1 MDLVFE
7 DAVVVIKG
15 AGDLAS
21 GAILR
26 LHRAGF
32 RLVATEIDQP
42 TTVRRTVAF
51 SEAIY
56 CGEVEVEGVRARKVK
71 DHDEIPQ
78 AWSEEVVPVLV
89 DPSAEIVPRLRP
101 AVVIDAIIAKH
112 NLGTRISDAPVVI
125 GLGPGFEAGVD
136 VHAVV
141 ETNRGHSLGRV
152 LWHGSA
158 EPDTGVPGEIAG
170 QGPQRLLRA
179 PSSGRFRGERVI
191 GDRVEAGEVV
201 CWVDETPVTAGTTGV
216 LRGLLHDGL
225 TVYPGMKIGD
235 IDPRAARE
243 HCFTISD
250 KSLAIAGGVLEAVL
264 YLLRGSGVCSPK
276 VLTADSGARS
286 DSREECRG
294 CKSKDRH

>member
-7 DAVVVIKG
+7 NVVVVVKG

-21 GAILR
+21 GTILR

-32 RLVATEIDQP
+32 RLVVTEIDQP

-56 CGEVEVEGVRARKVK
+56 CGEVEIEGVRARKVR
-71 DHDEIPQ
+71 DHGEIQ
-78 AWSEEVVPVLV
+78 RAWSDIVVPVLV
-89 DPSAEIVPRLRP
+89 DPAAEIVPRLRP
-101 AVVIDAIIAKH
+101 AVVVDAIIAKH

-141 ETNRGHSLGRV
+141 ETNRGHHLGRV

-170 QGPQRLLRA
+170 QGAERLLRA
-179 PSSGRFRGERVI
+179 PSPGRLRGERAI
-191 GDRVEAGEVV
+191 GERVEAGEVV
-201 CWVDETPVTAGTTGV
+201 CWIDETAVRAGTTGV
-216 LRGLLHDGL
+216 LRGMLHDGL
-225 TVYPGMKIGD
+225 SVYPGMKIGD

-243 HCFTISD
+243 HCFTVSD
-250 KSLAIAGGVLEAVL
+250 KSLAIAGGVLEAML
-264 YLLRGSGVCSPK
+264 YLLCGQHRLFAHSASGK
-276 VLTADSGARS
+276 
-286 DSREECRG
+286 
-294 CKSKDRH
+294 

>member
-1 MDLVFE
+1 MFE

-21 GAILR
+21 GVILR
-26 LHRAGF
+26 LHRAGL
-32 RLVATEIDQP
+32 RLVVTEIEQP

-56 CGEVEVEGVRARKVK
+56 CGEVEVEGVRARKIK
-71 DHDEIPQ
+71 DCNEIPR
-78 AWSEEVVPVLV
+78 AWSEGVVPVLV
-89 DPSAEIVPRLRP
+89 DPWAEVVPRLRP
-101 AVVIDAIIAKH
+101 AAVVDAIIAKR
-112 NLGTRISDAPVVI
+112 NLGTRISDAAVVI

-141 ETNRGHSLGRV
+141 ETNRGHQLGRV

-170 QGPQRLLRA
+170 HGLQRLLRA
-179 PSSGRFRGERVI
+179 PSPGWLRGERAI

-201 CWVDETPVTAGTTGV
+201 CWVDQTPVKAGIAGV

-225 TVYPGMKIGD
+225 CVYPGMKIGD

-264 YLLRGSGVCSPK
+264 YLLRGQRRAFAHSASV
-276 VLTADSGARS
+276 R
-286 DSREECRG
+286 
-294 CKSKDRH
+294 

>member
-1 MDLVFE
+1 MLD

-51 SEAIY
+51 SEAVY
-56 CGEVEVEGVRARKVK
+56 GGEVEVEGVRARGIR
-71 DHDEIPQ
+71 DHNEIER
-78 AWSEEVVPVLV
+78 AWKEGVVPVLV
-89 DPSAEIVPRLRP
+89 DPAAEIVPRLRP
-101 AVVIDAIIAKH
+101 AVLIDAIIAKH

-179 PSSGRFRGERVI
+179 PAPGRFRGEREI

-201 CWVDETPVTAGTTGV
+201 CWVDQTPVKAGTTGV
-216 LRGLLHDGL
+216 LRGLLHGGL

-264 YLLRGSGVCSPK
+264 YLLRGQRRQLAKGSCS
-276 VLTADSGARS
+276 R
-286 DSREECRG
+286 
-294 CKSKDRH
+294 

>member
-1 MDLVFE
+1 VCE
-7 DAVVVIKG
+7 NAVVVIKG

-21 GAILR
+21 GVILR
-26 LHRAGF
+26 LHRAAL
-32 RLVATEIDQP
+32 RLVATEIEQP

-56 CGEVEVEGVRARKVK
+56 AGEVEVEGLRARKIK
-71 DHDEIPQ
+71 DCNEIPQ
-78 AWSEEVVPVLV
+78 AWNDGVVPVLV
-89 DPSAEIVPRLRP
+89 DPWADVIQRLHP
-101 AVVIDAIIAKH
+101 AVVVDAIIAKR

-141 ETNRGHSLGRV
+141 ETNRGHHLGRV
-152 LWHGSA
+152 FWHGSA
-158 EPDTGVPGEIAG
+158 EPNTGVPGEIAG
-170 QGPQRLLRA
+170 HGVQRLLRA
-179 PSSGRFRGERVI
+179 PSAGYFRGERAI

-201 CWVDETPVTAGTTGV
+201 CRVDQTPVKAGIAGV

-225 TVYPGMKIGD
+225 RVNPGMKIGD

-250 KSLAIAGGVLEAVL
+250 KSLAIAGGVLEAVF
-264 YLLRGSGVCSPK
+264 YFLRGQHRASAHDVSG
-276 VLTADSGARS
+276 
-286 DSREECRG
+286 
-294 CKSKDRH
+294 